1 MRIRHRVGLVLGL
14 VVVVVGVLASLPP
27 SSSAQDEPTLWFRV
41 RRSVIVEPGQ
51 TWQAA
56 RPGSMQS
63 LGGVT
68 FTFEVSPTMA
78 IVETLDD
85 GAYSAV
91 MVGCNDRARF
101 RRSMLIV
108 GQRHGPRKDVR
119 AVMEVYCGPTA
130 PAD

>member
-14 VVVVVGVLASLPP
+14 FAVVVGVLAGLPLD
-27 SSSAQDEPTLWFRV
+27 SSAQDAPTLWFRV

-63 LGGVT
+63 MNGVT
-68 FTFEVSPTMA
+68 FNFEVSPTMA

-85 GAYSAV
+85 GPYSAV
-91 MVGCNDRARF
+91 MVGCNDRARV

-108 GQRHGPRKDVR
+108 GRRHGPRKDVQ
-119 AVMEVYCGPTA
+119 AVVDVYCGPTA
-130 PAD
+130 PTD